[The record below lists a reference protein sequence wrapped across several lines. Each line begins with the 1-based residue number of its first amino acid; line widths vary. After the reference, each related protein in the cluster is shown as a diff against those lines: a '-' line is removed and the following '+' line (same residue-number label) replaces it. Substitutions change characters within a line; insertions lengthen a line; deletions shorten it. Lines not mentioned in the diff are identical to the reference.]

1 MCRLNAAANG
11 ASTPRVAL
19 VTGSAQGLGRAIAE
33 RLAENGARVVLTD
46 VDTTRLAESHAEL
59 ADRYPGIVAIPMD
72 VADESSVQQAFAT
85 VASTCG
91 RLDILVNNAG
101 VIGLSDGERPLVETM
116 PLALWQRTLDVNLTG
131 AFLASR
137 SAIPL
142 MKAGRWGR
150 IVNISSRAGRTRTGV
165 GHSNY
170 GASKAGL
177 IGFSRVLAGEVGG
190 DGITVNCVAPSRVPT
205 AMTLALADSTGA
217 FERNVSETAVGRLG
231 TPRDVADVVAFL
243 ASDTAA
249 FLTGIVVDVNGGSF
263 MPL

>member
-1 MCRLNAAANG
+1 MPRLAGTIAWITGAGSGIGEAAAIALADEG
-11 ASTPRVAL
+11 ATTVLTGRTPEKLERVA
-19 VTGSAQGLGRAIAE
+19 ARIRQQGGEAYVQPAE
-33 RLAENGARVVLTD
+33 LTD
-46 VDTTRLAESHAEL
+46 AKQVQKVGEF
-59 ADRYPGIVAIPMD
+59 I
-72 VADESSVQQAFAT
+72 SSAL
-85 VASTCG
+85 G

-243 ASDTAA
+243 ASDAAA